1 MKALPNIALAA
12 ACLFMAAAAEAQTVS
27 FTETEEDVMILTPVK
42 HAQRIQNRRAALNG
56 AENALEQMWADAKR
70 AANRMGLDVGA
81 DISYLAQ
88 RGVPNGKQTAIQG
101 VYYPYL
107 TWNLFKNDT
116 FGAGQLNVNYTLV
129 RYWGTQANRVQNR
142 LNTAVAF
149 NDYAANQ
156 EFFSQFSYTHT
167 LPGSWDWMSVTVGQ
181 YPLYN
186 FDGTTY
192 LDNQQTALMNY
203 ALSQNATAAYPTA
216 SFGGYLQAQTKN
228 FTLAAGYQDA
238 TNITGQTIELGDAFS
253 GKYTGFGYMAWTP
266 DFKIGSGQYSVLYYY
281 QPSVENQPADVN
293 GWSFNMQQNMG
304 EKWALFGRANGSDKN
319 VTGVKNSYVL
329 GAALLNPLKR
339 NSQDAIML
347 GVAYNRLSEAGQGY
361 PNFMRSSEIAVEM
374 AWVWGIG
381 KLVTITPDL
390 QFYPRAGLNQEKQ
403 FTTVVGLRTTVQL

>member
-1 MKALPNIALAA
+1 MKSTTHFALAA
-12 ACLFMAAAAEAQTVS
+12 ALLFVAMAAPAQVVS
-27 FTETEEDVMILTPVK
+27 FAESTEEEMVLTSVK
-42 HAQRIQNRRAALNG
+42 HEQRIQNRRLVLDG
-56 AENALEQMWADAKR
+56 AEEGLEKTWADVKQVAG
-70 AANRMGLDVGA
+70 RMGLDVGA
-81 DISYLAQ
+81 DVSYLAQ
-88 RGVPNGKQTAIQG
+88 RGAPGGKQTAIQG

-107 TWNLFKNDT
+107 TWNLFKNSSVGT
-116 FGAGQLNVNYTLV
+116 GQFNVNYTLV

-149 NDYAANQ
+149 NDYMANQ

-167 LPGSWDWMSVTVGQ
+167 LPGSWNWLSVTVGQ

-203 ALSQNATAAYPTA
+203 ALSQNASAAYPTA

-238 TNITGQTIELGDAFS
+238 TNITGQTIELDEAFS
-253 GKYTGFGYMAWTP
+253 GKYTGFGYMSWTP
-266 DFKIGSGQYSVLYYY
+266 AFDWGAGQYSVLYYY
-281 QPSVENQPADVN
+281 QPSVEKQPEDVN
-293 GWSFNMQQNMG
+293 GWSLNMQQNLG
-304 EKWALFGRANGSDKN
+304 KKWAVFARANGSDKN
-319 VTGVKNSYVL
+319 VTGVKNSYAL

-339 NSQDAIML
+339 NTQDAIIL
-347 GVAYNRLSEAGQGY
+347 GVAYNRLSKAGLGAAY
-361 PNFMRSSEIAVEM
+361 ARPEEMAVEM

-381 KLVTITPDL
+381 KLVTVTPDV
-390 QFYPRAGLNQEKQ
+390 QIYPRAGLNQEKQ